1 MNLHATASDSWILER
16 RECSR
21 AFESTASSNFFFASL
36 RLCGIL
42 QQIWPRRTNMS
53 EVVVSSQA
61 NLRNEVR
68 YGAGHSFIT
77 DEPVVAG
84 GEDAGPDPYTLL
96 LAALGSCISMTVTL
110 YARRKQW
117 PLESVTVRLR
127 QNRIHSKDCQE
138 CVQNGYVHRIERSVS
153 FTGQLS
159 DEQRARLQEIAHKC
173 PVHKTLTS
181 EIVITDLE
189 DDEIPVSSEAGNF
202 F

>member
-1 MNLHATASDSWILER
+1 MN
-16 RECSR
+16 
-21 AFESTASSNFFFASL
+21 
-36 RLCGIL
+36 
-42 QQIWPRRTNMS
+42 
-53 EVVVSSQA
+53 EVVVTSKT

-68 YGAGHSFIT
+68 YGAGQTFIS
-77 DEPVVAG
+77 DEPISAG
-84 GEDAGPDPYTLL
+84 GENAGPDPYTLL
-96 LAALGSCISMTVTL
+96 LAALGSCISMTVNM

-127 QNRIHSKDCQE
+127 LHRIHAKDCQE
-138 CVQNGYVHRIERSVS
+138 CLRNTEGYVHRIERSVS

-159 DEQRARLQEIAHKC
+159 DEQRARLHEISHKC

-181 EIVITDLE
+181 EIVITDLK